1 VAEAVLSDPGGEP
14 RLPTALI
21 LPGSWQLI
29 VLPCLFLII
38 YAFYAAFEA
47 GVAALDDHALEEKA
61 ESGSLSGKLLLKE
74 TKMPG
79 RFISRIRA
87 ARIVYLALYA
97 IVIADGVLKGLLPRL
112 SAFPGAVRFLLV
124 LALLVL
130 AFLLLYVL
138 GDLLAKQQG
147 RSRAEAISY
156 RGIYLYRILT
166 LPILPLSM
174 LGTVVGSAL
183 SKLFKLENMEVVAAA
198 TEEDLRM
205 MLSASKEAGHIE
217 EQDKDLIENIF
228 DFDDKNVAEI
238 MTHRTDI
245 SAFSVTDTYDQVMEL
260 VTNDQYT
267 RYPVY
272 DDSIDNIVGFVH
284 VKDILN
290 WLYEK
295 KDEEFDLTQLM
306 RKPSFTPETR
316 NLRDLFQEMQHSRA
330 QMVVVIDEYGGTAGL
345 VTLEDI
351 VEEIVGEIE
360 DEYDEEEIAIVRLTE
375 DSWMLHGTAELE
387 DVEEACQL
395 VLPKEDFDTVAG
407 MIIGHLDRIPEEGEN
422 PEIVVNGGRF
432 RVESVQDNRITL
444 VHLRTFAD
452 PSGKT
457 FAG

>member
-1 VAEAVLSDPGGEP
+1 MAEVVLSGPGGEP

-21 LPGSWQLI
+21 FPGSWQLI

-38 YAFYAAFEA
+38 YAFFAAFEA
-47 GVAALDDHALEEKA
+47 GVAALDDHALEGKA

-79 RFISRIRA
+79 RFIGRIHA

-97 IVIADGVLKGLLPRL
+97 IVTADGILRGLLPQL
-112 SAFPGAVRFLLV
+112 SAFPGIGRFLLV
-124 LALLVL
+124 LALMVL
-130 AFLLLYVL
+130 SFLLLYVL

-147 RSRAEAISY
+147 RSKAETVSY
-156 RGIYLYRILT
+156 RGIYLYQILI
-166 LPILPLSM
+166 LPILPLST
-174 LGTVVGSAL
+174 LGVVVGSAL
-183 SKLFKLENMEVVAAA
+183 SKLFQLEDMEIVAAA

-217 EQDKDLIENIF
+217 EQDRDLIENIF
-228 DFDDKNVAEI
+228 DFDEKNAADI

-245 SAFSVTDTYDQVMEL
+245 SAFAVTDTYDQVMEL
-260 VTNDQYT
+260 ITDDQYT

-284 VKDILN
+284 VKDILS
-290 WLYEK
+290 WIYK
-295 KDEEFDLTQLM
+295 HKDETFNLTQLM
-306 RKPSFTPETR
+306 RKPAFTPETR

-330 QMVVVIDEYGGTAGL
+330 QMAVVIDEYGGTAGL

-360 DEYDEEEIAIVRLTE
+360 DEYDEEEISIVRLTE
-375 DSWMLHGTAELE
+375 NSWMLQGTTELE
-387 DVEEACQL
+387 DVEEACGL

-422 PEIVVNGGRF
+422 PEIVVNRGKF
-432 RVESVQDNRITL
+432 RVESVQDNRITV
-444 VHLRTFAD
+444 VHLKVMPEKPLPAE
-452 PSGKT
+452 
-457 FAG
+457 

>member
-1 VAEAVLSDPGGEP
+1 VAEAVLSGPGGEP
-14 RLPTALI
+14 RLPAALI
-21 LPGSWQLI
+21 FSGSWQLI

-38 YAFYAAFEA
+38 YAFFAAFEA

-79 RFISRIRA
+79 RFIGRIHA

-97 IVIADGVLKGLLPRL
+97 IVTTDGILRGLLPQL
-112 SAFPGAVRFLLV
+112 SAFPGVGRFLLV
-124 LALLVL
+124 SSLMVL
-130 AFLLLYVL
+130 SFLLLYVL

-147 RSRAEAISY
+147 RSKAETVSY
-156 RGIYLYRILT
+156 RGIYLYRILI
-166 LPILPLSM
+166 LPILPLST
-174 LGTVVGSAL
+174 LGVVVGSAL
-183 SKLFKLENMEVVAAA
+183 SKLFKLDDMEIVAAA

-217 EQDKDLIENIF
+217 EQDRDLIENIF
-228 DFDDKNVAEI
+228 DFDEKNAADI

-245 SAFSVTDTYDQVMEL
+245 SAFAVTDTYDQVMEL
-260 VTNDQYT
+260 ITDDQYT

-284 VKDILN
+284 VKDILS
-290 WLYEK
+290 WIYEH
-295 KDEEFDLTQLM
+295 KDETFNLTQLM
-306 RKPSFTPETR
+306 RKPSFTPESR

-330 QMVVVIDEYGGTAGL
+330 QMAVVIDEYGGTAGL

-360 DEYDEEEIAIVRLTE
+360 DEYDEEEIPIVRLTE
-375 DSWMLHGTAELE
+375 NSWMLQGTTELE
-387 DVEEACQL
+387 DVEEACGL

-422 PEIVVNGGRF
+422 PEIVVNRGKF
-432 RVESVQDNRITL
+432 RVESVQDNRITV
-444 VHLRTFAD
+444 VHLKVM
-452 PSGKT
+452 PEKT
-457 FAG
+457 LPAE